1 MFPGSHAARNGN
13 SGAFHWPAFPWSLG
27 SYACYKTGQWTT
39 LAGEEGKAE
48 GNLFFAGEHC
58 SLDFQG
64 YMNGGA
70 ETGRRAAEAILSKW
84 RKGSTESGN

>member
-13 SGAFHWPAFPWSLG
+13 SGAFHWPANPWSLG
-27 SYACYKTGQWTT
+27 SYACYKVGQWTT
-39 LAGEEGKAE
+39 LAGEEGKAV

-58 SLDFQG
+58 SRDFQG

-70 ETGRRAAEAILSKW
+70 ETGRRAAEAILAKW
-84 RKGSTESGN
+84 RKPQPAT